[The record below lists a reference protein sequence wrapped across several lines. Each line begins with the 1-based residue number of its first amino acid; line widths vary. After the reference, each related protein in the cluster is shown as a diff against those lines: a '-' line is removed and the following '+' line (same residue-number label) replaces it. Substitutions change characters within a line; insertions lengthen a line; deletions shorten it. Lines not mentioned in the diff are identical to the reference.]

1 MTMWYRTAQEKPKKP
16 KEPPAPLIEDVPADS
31 EKSGLYTSKAT
42 PEEIETAKK
51 IVELRNAGP
60 IDDATIAKMIEQSKP
75 AHMEMK
81 KLATALNDIANFIPF
96 ENLKPTF
103 RQYANQ
109 LNSAAEQYLATIIST
124 ESREKETAEQA
135 KKTLDKFNTWTLQN
149 VPNDV
154 DSVLNFLKKQDI
166 NKISYFVNLIGDFV
180 PGSQG
185 PIGQLVISKFR
196 IRDYEQTWLPFFN
209 ENKNLFIAAK
219 NKYNSTKDIEEKQ
232 KAEEEMQKHFAMILG
247 FISNASMDLSS
258 FCLGISIIT
267 GPAAPA
273 VAAVAGVLR
282 TIGIGIQAVSWIM
295 DPESPVYG
303 MINILQGLPYSPDE
317 EEEKQLAQ
325 FTRIKANPKDEVE
338 VAIGELQH
346 AEAKSEMFNNPYFP
360 ILKRLN
366 EIYIEINPK
375 DWESTYGQK
384 KTEFMYNQPLNTLM
398 KFAYDKFGQ
407 KYFWMNQPE
416 SPKYRN
422 FGRLLSQAKNYVRS
436 SPKIK
441 PPQPSKRSI
450 GYQLV
455 DSALNNQMTNQF
467 SAPLI
472 REMANKYTA
481 GNIYNFLNKKN
492 VEINNLISNEAR
504 NANFAARFNV
514 RPGSAGLDLLKVDI
528 MNLKKI
534 LNTWK

>member
-1 MTMWYRTAQEKPKKP
+1 MTMWYRTAQEKPKEK
-16 KEPPAPLIEDVPADS
+16 PLIDLLPVES

-109 LNSAAEQYLATIIST
+109 LNSASEQYLSTITAAEFS
-124 ESREKETAEQA
+124 EKESKEKA
-135 KKTLDKFNTWTLQN
+135 KKTLDLFNTLTLQN

-154 DSVLNFLKKQDI
+154 DSVLKFLEKQDI

-185 PIGQLVISKFR
+185 PIGQLLISKFR

-232 KAEEEMQKHFAMILG
+232 KAEEEMKKHFAMILG
-247 FISNASMDLSS
+247 FISNAFMDLSS
-258 FCLGISIIT
+258 FCFGISVIT
-267 GPAAPA
+267 GPAAPI
-273 VAAVAGVLR
+273 VASIAGVLR
-282 TIGIGIQAVSWIM
+282 AIAIALQGVSWIM

-303 MINILQGLPYSPDE
+303 LINILEGLPYSPDK

-325 FTRIKANPKDEVE
+325 FTRITNEGEHKRAKA
-338 VAIGELQH
+338 
-346 AEAKSEMFNNPYFP
+346 EMFNNPYLP
-360 ILKRLN
+360 IVKRLN

-375 DWESTYGQK
+375 DWESKYGQK
-384 KTEFMYNQPLNTLM
+384 KTELIYTQPLNTLM
-398 KFAYDKFGQ
+398 KFAYDQFGQ

-422 FGRLLSQAKNYVRS
+422 FGRLLSQAKNYVMA
-436 SPKIK
+436 SPEVK
-441 PPQPSKRSI
+441 PKQPSKRSI